1 MQRAYPSDLAQLDLE
16 RRDRVQTIL
25 RRERRSRREERP
37 PGLLDRH
44 EVVERRIGNSPAP
57 KIEEPLAFHRQL
69 DLALDSHGRAREGYI
84 RPWSGV
90 GPDPVRGPLDHRISD
105 RNRHASIDRKSTR
118 LNSSHTVISYA
129 VFCL

>member
-57 KIEEPLAFHRQL
+57 EIEESLAFHRQL
-69 DLALDSHGRAREGYI
+69 DLALDSHGIAREDRIG
-84 RPWSGV
+84 PSGGV
-90 GPDPVRGPLDHRISD
+90 QPDLVRGPLDRGIIDGHGEATVPRTYGVLFGQ
-105 RNRHASIDRKSTR
+105 NRVRG
-118 LNSSHTVISYA
+118 V
-129 VFCL
+129 